1 MYKRS
6 LRLSLALGALFLSF
20 TYLLHGA
27 DAPAGPV
34 DASQAKAKEEL
45 VKLESDWATAEDR
58 HDEATLRRILD
69 EKFVVTLG
77 TKTPPYNKEGF
88 IKAVLAGDVDPT
100 KSQTLSDQT
109 VIVDG
114 DTGVVVATDTERG
127 TKKGEAFTVAPLYG
141 DLHSPKRA
149 MGCACGAHSYRA
161 TGEIALR
168 LSEQDRGMT
177 TANRPATGLSGR

>member
-88 IKAVLAGDVDPT
+88 IKAVLAGYVDPT

-127 TKKGEAFTVAPLYG
+127 TKKGEAFTVVGRYT
-141 DLHSPKRA
+141 
-149 MGCACGAHSYRA
+149 A
-161 TGEIALR
+161 TYIRRNGQWVALA
-168 LSEQDRGMT
+168 EHIVIVP
-177 TANRPATGLSGR
+177 PAK